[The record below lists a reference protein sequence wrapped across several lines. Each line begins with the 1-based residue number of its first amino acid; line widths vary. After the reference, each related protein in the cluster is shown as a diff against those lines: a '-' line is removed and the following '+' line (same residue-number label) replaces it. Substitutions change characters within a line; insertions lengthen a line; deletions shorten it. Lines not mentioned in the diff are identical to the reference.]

1 MVGRSLFRQALQSRN
16 QGKDVAIHRKWYGK
30 LSSCVSVNN
39 LTSDLFPVLQSVR
52 QGGVLSPWL
61 YMCFNSDIPLE
72 IGQTDNGITV
82 NKTWCGNVLVA
93 DDITLLSSQSSGLQ
107 SMLISM
113 ESYSKRWRF
122 EFNPGKSVDVIFGE
136 STKTHNLLKNKQKW

>member
-1 MVGRSLFRQALQSRN
+1 
-16 QGKDVAIHRKWYGK
+16 
-30 LSSCVSVNN
+30 
-39 LTSDLFPVLQSVR
+39 
-52 QGGVLSPWL
+52 
-61 YMCFNSDIPLE
+61 MCFNSDIPLE

-82 NKTWCGNVLVA
+82 NETWCGNVLVA

-122 EFNPGKSVDVIFGE
+122 EFIPEKSVEVTFGE
-136 STKTHNLLKNKQKW
+136 STKTYNLLKNKRVW

>member
-39 LTSDLFPVLQSVR
+39 LTSDLFPVLQGVR

-61 YMCFNSDIPLE
+61 HMCLNSDIPLE
-72 IGQTDNGITV
+72 YLIN
-82 NKTWCGNVLVA
+82 GNVLVA

-113 ESYSKRWRF
+113 ESYSNRWRF